1 MEGVLLSMS
10 CNCKT
15 LVNQLDKREES
26 GMQQRE
32 SKFHYFY
39 IFKRLSIILIIH
51 EDKKKQ
57 EKNHSYRDVNT
68 CSILP

>member
-1 MEGVLLSMS
+1 
-10 CNCKT
+10 
-15 LVNQLDKREES
+15 
-26 GMQQRE
+26 MQQRE

-51 EDKKKQ
+51 DDKKKQ

>member
-26 GMQQRE
+26 RIQQRE

-39 IFKRLSIILIIH
+39 IFKRVSIILIIH
-51 EDKKKQ
+51 DDNKQ
-57 EKNHSYRDVNT
+57 EKPS
-68 CSILP
+68 